1 MNVFKVLR
9 RPVVTEK
16 STLLQE
22 SRKYVFEIH
31 PAATK
36 SEVREAVERAFEVSV
51 TSVNTIKTQPT
62 VRRFGATGRRAK
74 VGGSKKAVVTLKP
87 GETIQIFEGA

>member
-1 MNVFKVLR
+1 MNVFKALR

-31 PAATK
+31 PQATK
-36 SEVREAVERAFEVSV
+36 SEVREAVERAFEVTV
-51 TSVNTIKTQPT
+51 ESVNTIKTKPT
-62 VRRFGATGRRAK
+62 IKRFGASGRPAR
-74 VGGSKKAVVTLKP
+74 VGGAKKAIVTLKP

>member
-16 STLLQE
+16 STILQE
-22 SRKYVFEIH
+22 RHKYVFVVH
-31 PAATK
+31 VDATK
-36 SEVREAVERAFEVSV
+36 SEVREAVERVFEVNV
-51 TSVNTIKTQPT
+51 VSVNTMKTKPR
-62 VRRFGATGRRAK
+62 VRKIAASGRRAK
-74 VGGSKKAVVTLKP
+74 VSGSKKAVVTLKP

>member
-22 SRKYVFEIH
+22 AHKYVFEVH
-31 PAATK
+31 EAATK
-36 SEVREAVERAFEVSV
+36 AQVREAVERAFEVNV
-51 TSVNTIKTQPT
+51 VSVNIVRTHGE
-62 VRRFGATGRRAK
+62 VRRFGASGRRAQ
-74 VGGSKKAVVTLKP
+74 VGGSKKAIVTLP
-87 GETIQIFEGA
+87 ADQNIQLFEGA